1 MVGQEV
7 QLMSEKAIKS
17 KKKKKIDTIHSNKR
31 LITVEDLSPPLD
43 LSSFN

>member
-17 KKKKKIDTIHSNKR
+17 KKKKKLTLYIATKD
-31 LITVEDLSPPLD
+31 
-43 LSSFN
+43 